1 MYSVVHSFVR
11 RVLISENI
19 VKYKFNE
26 IWDAKQ
32 KKYKENI
39 IGFNKTIIKYQLLY
53 FLKEQYSKNLTE
65 ITNSKNTDGLS
76 GADKMAMNLSKID
89 EGVVIMSNINI
100 PMTIDYLKRRFDI
113 TINDD
118 EIDFYIKHHKPDDLQ
133 IQLVRSY
140 FAKYFGS
147 YRDLHLC
154 TRRDY
159 ITLML
164 LLKKKLM
171 NELGYDDETDDS
183 IENDESEETITS
195 DSNMRPVA
203 LPYIISGNLKDRIN
217 TRVIRNIKF
226 TEKVESSYTFQKLQE
241 ENHKYLNFIK
251 PEYNMALISSLINTR
266 FTYVEYD
273 HPELLEQ
280 EITYSDDKVADEIL
294 FFLASI

>member
-1 MYSVVHSFVR
+1 M
-11 RVLISENI
+11 
-19 VKYKFNE
+19 VKYKFNA
-26 IWDAKQ
+26 IWDSKQ

-76 GADKMAMNLSKID
+76 GSDKMAMNLSKID
-89 EGVVIMSNINI
+89 EGITIMSDINI
-100 PMTIDYLKRRFDI
+100 PMTIEYLKRRFDI
-113 TINDD
+113 QIDSA
-118 EIDFYIKHHKPDDLQ
+118 EVDFYIKYHKPTDIQ
-133 IQLVRSY
+133 IQLVRSF

-171 NELGYDDETDDS
+171 IELGYDEDSDELEYSEDDTEEITD
-183 IENDESEETITS
+183 ENGNIIKTDNT
-195 DSNMRPVA
+195 MRPVA
-203 LPYIISGNLKDRIN
+203 LPYIICGNLSDHIN

-251 PEYNMALISSLINTR
+251 PNYDMQLISSLINTR
-266 FTYVEYD
+266 FTYVEYK
-273 HPELLEQ
+273 HPELLNT
-280 EITYSDDKVADEIL
+280 EITYSDDKIADEIL
-294 FFLASI
+294 FFLASV

>member
-1 MYSVVHSFVR
+1 
-11 RVLISENI
+11 
-19 VKYKFNE
+19 
-26 IWDAKQ
+26 
-32 KKYKENI
+32 
-39 IGFNKTIIKYQLLY
+39 
-53 FLKEQYSKNLTE
+53 
-65 ITNSKNTDGLS
+65 
-76 GADKMAMNLSKID
+76 
-89 EGVVIMSNINI
+89 MSDINI
-100 PMTIDYLKRRFDI
+100 PITIEFLKRRFDI
-113 TINDD
+113 TVSK
-118 EIDFYIKHHKPDDLQ
+118 EEVDFYIKHHKPVEIQ
-133 IQLVRSY
+133 IQLVRSF

-171 NELGYDDETDDS
+171 IELGYDEDTINDN
-183 IENDESEETITS
+183 IEEENVNNVDAEGNPIKNDN
-195 DSNMRPVA
+195 NMRPVA
-203 LPYIISGNLKDRIN
+203 LPYIISGNLSDHIN

-251 PEYNMALISSLINTR
+251 PNYGMQLISSLINTR

-273 HPELLEQ
+273 HPELLDV
-280 EITYSDDKVADEIL
+280 EITYSDDKIADEIL

>member
-1 MYSVVHSFVR
+1 M
-11 RVLISENI
+11 
-19 VKYKFNE
+19 
-26 IWDAKQ
+26 AKQ

-76 GADKMAMNLSKID
+76 GSDKMMMNLTKLD
-89 EGVVIMSNINI
+89 EGITIMSDINI
-100 PMTIDYLKRRFDI
+100 PITIDYLKRRFDI
-113 TINDD
+113 TISQ
-118 EIDFYIKHHKPDDLQ
+118 EEVDFYIKHHKPVEIQ
-133 IQLVRSY
+133 IQLVRSF

-171 NELGYDDETDDS
+171 IELGYDEDTVIENINEESDIPDTTDDDGN
-183 IENDESEETITS
+183 IVRNDN
-195 DSNMRPVA
+195 NMRPVA
-203 LPYIISGNLKDRIN
+203 LPYIISGNLSDHIN

-251 PEYNMALISSLINTR
+251 PNYDMQLISSLINTR
-266 FTYVEYD
+266 FTYVEYE
-273 HPELLEQ
+273 HPELLDI
-280 EITYSDDKVADEIL
+280 EITYNDNKIADEIL